1 MTSRPSTRCVVLLRG
16 VNVGGHNR
24 VPMADFR
31 ALCEDAGAGEV
42 RTYVQSGNAVLTW
55 PGTSAELER
64 AVVAGLTERLGVS
77 VAAMARTAAELA
89 AVAAACP
96 WPDLDPKLLHVGFCA
111 DQPDLGGFTATP
123 PERVAV
129 GDRALYLFHAGGVQR
144 SGLARLKPG
153 TDVTA
158 RNWRTVTALLEL
170 AR

>member
-1 MTSRPSTRCVVLLRG
+1 MTTCVLLLRG
-16 VNVGGHNR
+16 VNVGGHHR

-31 ALCEDAGAGEV
+31 VLLQGLGATDV

-55 PGTSAELER
+55 PGPAAALEK
-64 AVVAGLTERLGVS
+64 AVGVALTATLGVT
-77 VAAMARTAAELA
+77 VAVMARTADELA
-89 AVAAACP
+89 SVAAACP
-96 WPDLDPKLLHVGFCA
+96 WPELDPKLLHVGFCS
-111 DQPDLGGFTATP
+111 DQPDVGGFVAVP
-123 PERVAV
+123 PERLAV

-144 SGLARLKPG
+144 SGLARLRPG

>member
-1 MTSRPSTRCVVLLRG
+1 MTTHVVLLRG

-24 VPMADFR
+24 VPMAELR
-31 ALCEDAGAGEV
+31 ELCEGVGGSEV
-42 RTYVQSGNAVLTW
+42 RTYVQSGNAVLSW
-55 PGTSAELER
+55 PGASDELER
-64 AVVAGLTERLGVS
+64 AVAAALTARLGVT
-77 VAAMARTAAELA
+77 VAVMARTADELA

-96 WPDLDPKLLHVGFCA
+96 WPDLDPKLLHVGFCSG
-111 DQPDLGGFTATP
+111 QPQLGGFVATP

-144 SGLARLKPG
+144 SGLARLRPG
-153 TDVTA
+153 TEVTA